1 MSLSI
6 PGEDWVASSS
16 AGKEQD
22 GRRREQWVSCSVP
35 GRQSAGAEQGAVQ
48 VTLYLPYQNR
58 DRVGE
63 DRIICSGKVQQ
74 SFIKQSM
81 IDSKGKGSEC
91 HYFCASMHTCSVNY
105 LCDDMSSQYGWWN
118 RGKEF

>member
-6 PGEDWVASSS
+6 PGEDWVGSSS

-48 VTLYLPYQNR
+48 VTLYISLQTQPYQNR

-63 DRIICSGKVQQ
+63 DRIICSGKVRR

-81 IDSKGKGSEC
+81 IESKGKGSEC
-91 HYFCASMHTCSVNY
+91 HYFCASRHNCSVNY
-105 LCDDMSSQYGWWN
+105 LCDDMSSQY
-118 RGKEF
+118 

>member
-1 MSLSI
+1 MGELLSA
-6 PGEDWVASSS
+6 WQAVSRRRARRS
-16 AGKEQD
+16 AGNTIF
-22 GRRREQWVSCSVP
+22 
-35 GRQSAGAEQGAVQ
+35 VQ
-48 VTLYLPYQNR
+48 TQPYQNR

-91 HYFCASMHTCSVNY
+91 HYFCASRHNCSVNY
-105 LCDDMSSQYGWWN
+105 LCDDMSSQYGGWN
-118 RGKEF
+118 KGKMNSEVTTVKRSGITQASQANH